1 MNPQWKKGVLDVVVL
16 AQLAKKDQYG
26 YELCEHI
33 QTQMDVTTASL
44 YVLLKRFVNDG
55 LVTTYLVDGGGG
67 PARKYYSLT
76 VEGKKRCAE
85 IMKQWLQFVSGVN
98 ALLK

>member
-67 PARKYYSLT
+67 PARKYYQLT
-76 VEGKKRCAE
+76 EKGIQHEAQLRQ
-85 IMKQWLQFVSGVN
+85 QWREFVTQVDE
-98 ALLK
+98 LIP

>member
-16 AQLAKKDQYG
+16 AQLAKQDQYG
-26 YELCEHI
+26 YELCDHI

-44 YVLLKRFVNDG
+44 YVLLKRFVNEG
-55 LVTTYLVDGGGG
+55 LVITYLVDGGNG
-67 PARKYYSLT
+67 PARKYYKLT
-76 VEGKKRCAE
+76 ETGKAKYKE
-85 IMKQWLQFVSGVN
+85 IMAQWLQFVSSVN

>member
-26 YELCEHI
+26 YELCDHI

-44 YVLLKRFVNDG
+44 YVLLKRFVNEG
-55 LVTTYLVDGGGG
+55 LVTTYLVDGGNG

-76 VEGKKRCAE
+76 EAGKAKTSE
-85 IMKQWLQFVSGVN
+85 MMGQWLQFVSGVN